1 MLYILYGGYTSM
13 GKSARDF
20 FRSNGVKIVKKYHY
34 CDSTPGLT
42 TLYEPRNFVDEI
54 TFLRN
59 TDTLFRYSLGN
70 IQVGFSQDDII
81 QAVTGNGDYLLTLS
95 TARTDIIRN
104 LKETYRKKVV
114 VIFSYTDDAT
124 LREYFGSM
132 EITQAEIELRCAI
145 GKTVKEC
152 FRQNSDLFDYTI
164 MYGGENS
171 IFDDEN
177 IVSQCRVLYAKSL
190 AQKEDNQSDLL
201 SYVIEI
207 RNTVREMDI
216 NLKRLTRFVEDD
228 LQEHLKRKKREYE
241 SAYGLADNEPA
252 IASLADSITSYI
264 GNHILRTDFND
275 LLREEELNLNRLFGE
290 IWDKL
295 LPSTK
300 TSLISANILWKN
312 CPNQNAIFDYSGVCL
327 TVTSALENEL
337 KYWFF
342 TKYQEYLIQKYG
354 SPSLL
359 GNVYEVWPEELLDTK
374 YHIYKNAEVKPIVNC
389 GDLFTLGKLPFLF
402 YNEKTRV
409 TRERMKEYLDTIFK
423 ETYMHQR
430 GGTIGAIDWIDFQ
443 RQNGKISSIRDP
455 HSFISECEN
464 IRNVYRN
471 PAAHSGIVGRNDA
484 EVCYQRVIGRVDA
497 YRHCSEVQGL
507 IMTLY
512 NYLKV

>member
-1 MLYILYGGYTSM
+1 M

-190 AQKEDNQSDLL
+190 APV
-201 SYVIEI
+201 SY
-207 RNTVREMDI
+207 TH
-216 NLKRLTRFVEDD
+216 LT
-228 LQEHLKRKKREYE
+228 L
-241 SAYGLADNEPA
+241 P
-252 IASLADSITSYI
+252 T
-264 GNHILRTDFND
+264 ILR
-275 LLREEELNLNRLFGE
+275 
-290 IWDKL
+290 
-295 LPSTK
+295 
-300 TSLISANILWKN
+300 
-312 CPNQNAIFDYSGVCL
+312 V
-327 TVTSALENEL
+327 
-337 KYWFF
+337 
-342 TKYQEYLIQKYG
+342 
-354 SPSLL
+354 
-359 GNVYEVWPEELLDTK
+359 
-374 YHIYKNAEVKPIVNC
+374 
-389 GDLFTLGKLPFLF
+389 
-402 YNEKTRV
+402 
-409 TRERMKEYLDTIFK
+409 
-423 ETYMHQR
+423 
-430 GGTIGAIDWIDFQ
+430 
-443 RQNGKISSIRDP
+443 
-455 HSFISECEN
+455 
-464 IRNVYRN
+464 
-471 PAAHSGIVGRNDA
+471 
-484 EVCYQRVIGRVDA
+484 
-497 YRHCSEVQGL
+497 
-507 IMTLY
+507 
-512 NYLKV
+512 

>member
-1 MLYILYGGYTSM
+1 M

-81 QAVTGNGDYLLTLS
+81 QAVTGN
-95 TARTDIIRN
+95 
-104 LKETYRKKVV
+104 
-114 VIFSYTDDAT
+114 
-124 LREYFGSM
+124 
-132 EITQAEIELRCAI
+132 
-145 GKTVKEC
+145 
-152 FRQNSDLFDYTI
+152 
-164 MYGGENS
+164 
-171 IFDDEN
+171 
-177 IVSQCRVLYAKSL
+177 
-190 AQKEDNQSDLL
+190 
-201 SYVIEI
+201 
-207 RNTVREMDI
+207 
-216 NLKRLTRFVEDD
+216 
-228 LQEHLKRKKREYE
+228 
-241 SAYGLADNEPA
+241 
-252 IASLADSITSYI
+252 
-264 GNHILRTDFND
+264 
-275 LLREEELNLNRLFGE
+275 
-290 IWDKL
+290 
-295 LPSTK
+295 
-300 TSLISANILWKN
+300 
-312 CPNQNAIFDYSGVCL
+312 
-327 TVTSALENEL
+327 
-337 KYWFF
+337 
-342 TKYQEYLIQKYG
+342 
-354 SPSLL
+354 
-359 GNVYEVWPEELLDTK
+359 
-374 YHIYKNAEVKPIVNC
+374 

-497 YRHCSEVQGL
+497 YRHCSEV
-507 IMTLY
+507 
-512 NYLKV
+512 

>member
-1 MLYILYGGYTSM
+1 MLYILYGGHTSM
-13 GKSARDF
+13 GKSAREF
-20 FRSNGVKIVKKYHY
+20 FRSNGVKIVKKYHF
-34 CDSTPGLT
+34 CDSAPALT
-42 TLYEPRNFVDEI
+42 TMYEPRNFVDEI

-70 IQVGFSQDDII
+70 IQVGFNQVDII
-81 QAVTGNGDYLLTLS
+81 QAVTENDDYLLTLS
-95 TARTDIIRN
+95 TDRVDIIRN
-104 LKETYRKKVV
+104 LKEAYGKKVI

-124 LREYFGSM
+124 LREYFNSM
-132 EITQAEIELRCAI
+132 EITQSEVELRCSI
-145 GKTVKEC
+145 GKIIKEC

-177 IVSQCRVLYAKSL
+177 IVSQCRVLYAKSRSH
-190 AQKEDNQSDLL
+190 KEDNQSELL

-207 RNTVREMDI
+207 RDTVREMDA
-216 NLKRLTRFVEDD
+216 NLKCLTRFVEDE
-228 LQEHLKRKKREYE
+228 LQEQLRRKKHEYE
-241 SAYGLADNEPA
+241 STYGLADNERA
-252 IASLADSITSYI
+252 IALLADYITNYI

-275 LLREEELNLNRLFGE
+275 LLKDEEWNLRHLFGD

-295 LPSTK
+295 LPGTK

-312 CPNQNAIFDYSGVCL
+312 CPSQNAVFDYSGVCL

-337 KYWFF
+337 KHWFF
-342 TKYQEYLIQKYG
+342 SKYQEYLIHKYG
-354 SPSLL
+354 HPSLL
-359 GNVYEVWPEELLDTK
+359 EDIYAVWPEELLDIK
-374 YHIYKNAEVKPIVNC
+374 YHTYKNAEVKPAVNC

-402 YNEKTRV
+402 YNEKTKV

-423 ETYMHQR
+423 ERYISQR
-430 GGTIGAIDWIDFQ
+430 GGTIGAIDWISFQ
-443 RQNGKISSIRDP
+443 KQNGKTIPVRDP

-471 PAAHSGIVGRNDA
+471 PAAHSGIVCRNDA

-507 IMTLY
+507 IMDLY
-512 NYLKV
+512 EYLNV